1 MQVAMKKTDGVG
13 GFVAHIP
20 QVCGG
25 THTAFCPS
33 HIPSGESQFSG
44 IFRAIPQLFCILKP
58 VSPLALDSQDVS
70 SMEKIYHRSVLQCC
84 SFGSW
89 RREVVSACTYQ
100 KSQGPLVKAPISKKN
115 VKPLELVI
123 LLILIHIPKGFHCCC
138 L

>member
-13 GFVAHIP
+13 GFVAHMP
-20 QVCGG
+20 QVCGV
-25 THTAFCPS
+25 
-33 HIPSGESQFSG
+33 HIPPSVLPTYPLVKSQFSV